1 MLQAVPRYKCSDTNV
16 VTQMPDSKLHADANM
31 PKKPKALKRP
41 KKLSPAKRLEKKTTL
56 RRVDVLVPRLPA

>member
-1 MLQAVPRYKCSDTNV
+1 M
-16 VTQMPDSKLHADANM
+16 TQMPDKELHADANM
-31 PKKPKALKRP
+31 PKKLKILKRP

>member
-1 MLQAVPRYKCSDTNV
+1 MAVTGLQPDT
-16 VTQMPDSKLHADANM
+16 KM
-31 PKKPKALKRP
+31 PKKSKGLKRP

>member
-1 MLQAVPRYKCSDTNV
+1 MRNAE
-16 VTQMPDSKLHADANM
+16 LHVDANM
-31 PKKPKALKRP
+31 PKKPKVLKRP